1 MKWLARY
8 SGISVLVLAV
18 LLLSAQAMARDL
30 GHDEALRLRQS
41 GAILGLEQVLET
53 ALGRYPGAELLEAEL
68 EEKHGHYRYEI
79 ELLTVDGVARE
90 LDVDARDGRILRDK
104 EDD

>member
-41 GAILGLEQVLET
+41 GAILGLEQVLEA

-68 EEKHGHYRYEI
+68 EEKHGHYCYEI

>member
-1 MKWLARY
+1 MKWPVRY